1 MAIFIGHKTA
11 LAYWRSH
18 NRNWAQ
24 PISQAAP
31 RESNAPFYSQI
42 DTGALWKLGID
53 EKPIS
58 LLVSKEANRRRSQN
72 LSPHIW
78 SEKHPSRS
86 FYKVAEGLYMS
97 TPEATFFQLGNS
109 LSLVQLITI
118 GYELCGSY
126 GLNDQADKGFVRKDP
141 RSNPQFIKRY
151 LDKCSRLHG
160 IKTAK
165 RASNYIVEGSA
176 SPMESLLSMLLCLPP
191 LLGGFGLPR
200 PELNFPVKTDER
212 TNLVRWCDL
221 CWPNQRF
228 ALEYDSDTFH
238 SSKSK
243 LHLDSSRRSILE
255 KAGIHVVS
263 VTKNQVF
270 DREQLFSLAKIVSRK
285 LGKRLSPTP
294 FDFAQKQDEIYRAAF
309 K

>member
-86 FYKVAEGLYMS
+86 FYKVEEGLYMS

-141 RSNPQFIKRY
+141 RSNPRFIKRY

-165 RASNYIVEGSA
+165 RASNYVVEGSA

-200 PELNFPVKTDER
+200 PELNYPIKTDEKPFRCAGAIYAGR
-212 TNLVRWCDL
+212 TSDL
-221 CWPNQRF
+221 HSNTTAIPFTRAKASFTLIQAGDQSWRKRESTLFPSQKIRF
-228 ALEYDSDTFH
+228 STGSSFSAL
-238 SSKSK
+238 
-243 LHLDSSRRSILE
+243 
-255 KAGIHVVS
+255 
-263 VTKNQVF
+263 
-270 DREQLFSLAKIVSRK
+270 RK
-285 LGKRLSPTP
+285 
-294 FDFAQKQDEIYRAAF
+294 
-309 K
+309 